1 MSTERF
7 DTVVIGGGQAGLA
20 VGYYLRRSRADFII
34 VDAGE
39 RIGQSW
45 DSRWDSMRLFSPAHF
60 TRLPGRRFPGPRRHL
75 PSKNEMADYLRSYAA
90 QFELPVRLRW
100 RVDQLSRDAD
110 GRFVVSSAGRVLL
123 ADTVVV
129 ATGPAMSPRLPDVAG
144 ELDPDIQ
151 SLHAV
156 EYRNPE
162 QLRDGTVLIVGAGN
176 SGAEIAL
183 DVAPTHEVV
192 LAGRD
197 TGRLPIS
204 LGGPVY
210 RVMNQFLTANT
221 RLGRRFAASVNT
233 GKGTPLVRV
242 RPSDLTKVGVVR
254 APRVVGHVDGR
265 PRLDDGQVLDVA
277 NVIWCTGYRPD
288 YSWIALARFP
298 RDRLP
303 THQRG
308 AVLEHPG
315 LYVLGLPFLFRMASS
330 LVGGVG
336 PDARHVA
343 RLIAKDLR
351 RAPSARKDVDSGA
364 AESSDLRG
372 H

>member
-1 MSTERF
+1 MSIERF
-7 DTVVIGGGQAGLA
+7 DTVVIGGSQAGLA
-20 VGYYLRRSRADFII
+20 VGYYLARHQADFVI

-45 DSRWDSMRLFSPAHF
+45 DSRWDSMRLFSPVHF
-60 TRLPGRRFPGPRRHL
+60 TSLPGLKLPGRRRHL
-75 PSKNEMADYLRSYAA
+75 PSKDEMADYLRSYASR
-90 QFELPVRLRW
+90 FELPVRLRW
-100 RVDQLSRDAD
+100 RVDRLGRDD
-110 GRFVVSSAGRVLL
+110 GGYVVSSAARPLR

-129 ATGPAMSPRLPDVAG
+129 ATGPAMRPRVPEVAHD
-144 ELDPDIQ
+144 LDPDIR
-151 SLHAV
+151 SMHSV

-210 RVMNQFLTANT
+210 RVMNQVLTANT
-221 RLGRRFAASVNT
+221 RVGRRFANSVNS

-242 RPSDLTKVGVVR
+242 RPTDLAEAGVVR
-254 APRVVGHVDGR
+254 APRVEGQVNGR
-265 PRLDDGQVLDVA
+265 PRLADGRVLDVA

-288 YSWIALARFP
+288 YSWIALPQFP
-298 RDRLP
+298 HDRLP
-303 THQRG
+303 VHQRG
-308 AVLEHPG
+308 AVVDHPG
-315 LYVLGLPFLFRMASS
+315 LYVIGLPFLFRMASS

-336 PDARHVA
+336 ADARHIA
-343 RLIAKDLR
+343 HRIAKDVNSR
-351 RAPSARKDVDSGA
+351 VAQ
-364 AESSDLRG
+364 SSHEER

>member
-1 MSTERF
+1 MTTERF

-20 VGYYLRRSRADFII
+20 VGYYLARGHADFVI

-45 DSRWDSMRLFSPAHF
+45 DSRWDSLRLFSPAHF
-60 TRLPGRRFPGPRRHL
+60 TSLPGLKFPGHRRHL
-75 PSKNEMADYLRSYAA
+75 PSKDEMADYLRSYAA
-90 QFELPVRLRW
+90 RFELPVRLHW
-100 RVDQLSRDAD
+100 PVDRLDRDD
-110 GRFVVSSAGRVLL
+110 TGYVVRSASHTLR
-123 ADTVVV
+123 ADTVVL
-129 ATGPAMSPRLPDVAG
+129 ATGPAMRPRLPDVA
-144 ELDPDIQ
+144 ELDPEIE
-151 SLHAV
+151 SLHSV
-156 EYRNPE
+156 DYRNPA
-162 QLRDGTVLIVGAGN
+162 QLRDGAVLIVSAGN

-183 DVAPTHEVV
+183 DVTPTHKVM

-221 RLGRRFAASVNT
+221 RLGRRFARSVNS

-242 RPSDLTKVGVVR
+242 RPSDLTEAGVERTGRLVGQI
-254 APRVVGHVDGR
+254 DGR
-265 PRLDDGQVLDVA
+265 PRLEDGRVVDVA

-288 YSWIALARFP
+288 YSWIALRRFP

-303 THQRG
+303 DHQRG
-308 AVLEHPG
+308 AVVDHPG
-315 LYVLGLPFLFRMASS
+315 LYVIGLPFLFRMASS

-336 PDARHVA
+336 PDARHIA
-343 RLIAKDLR
+343 HLIA
-351 RAPSARKDVDSGA
+351 KDVDSGVA
-364 AESSDLRG
+364 QSSHVERL
-372 H
+372 